1 MIVKNLKKISDD
13 LQNAL
18 LQIHTKE
25 DMFNFLRDL
34 LTEDEIIEFS
44 QRLDIAQKLYYNI
57 SYKKI
62 EKETW
67 SSSTTI
73 ARVAKFLKGKF
84 WGYRKI
90 FEKDGYLV
98 TKKDKTNK

>member
-1 MIVKNLKKISDD
+1 MIVKNLKKISDN

-44 QRLDIAQKLYYNI
+44 QRLDIAQKLYNNI

-62 EKETW
+62 EKET
-67 SSSTTI
+67 
-73 ARVAKFLKGKF
+73 
-84 WGYRKI
+84 
-90 FEKDGYLV
+90 
-98 TKKDKTNK
+98 